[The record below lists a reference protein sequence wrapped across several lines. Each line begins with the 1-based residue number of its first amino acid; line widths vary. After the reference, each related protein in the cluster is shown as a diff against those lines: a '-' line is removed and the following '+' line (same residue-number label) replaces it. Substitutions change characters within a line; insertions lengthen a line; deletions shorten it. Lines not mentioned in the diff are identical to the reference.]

1 MIAVRA
7 SESAWRALLGAIYP
21 RCSGCGQPAEWRQRG
36 GSCAWC
42 TACAAQRRDPIH
54 PLDHATVI
62 AEIQDRLL
70 RAAGV

>member
-1 MIAVRA
+1 MISVRA
-7 SESAWRALLGAIYP
+7 SETAWRALLVAVAP
-21 RCSGCGQPAEWRQRG
+21 RCSSCGAPAEWRQRG
-36 GSCAWC
+36 EPCAWC
-42 TACAAQRRDPIH
+42 TGCAAQRRDPIH